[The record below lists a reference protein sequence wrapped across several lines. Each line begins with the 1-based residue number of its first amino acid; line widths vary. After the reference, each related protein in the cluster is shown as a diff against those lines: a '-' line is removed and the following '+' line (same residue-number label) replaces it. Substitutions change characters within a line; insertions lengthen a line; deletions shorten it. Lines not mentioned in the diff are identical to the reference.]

1 MTAEL
6 SPSVQID
13 GVTHRYG
20 HVTALS
26 RLDLAIR
33 PGEFV
38 TFLGPS
44 GCGKTT
50 LLRVIAGFLQP
61 TEGRV
66 LLDGTDVTAV
76 PPHKRPVNTVFQR
89 PALFPHLD
97 VGENVAFSLRLT
109 HTAEAEINRRV
120 TETLS
125 LVRLD
130 GFERRA
136 SHELSGG
143 QMQRVALARVLVAR
157 PKVLLLDEP
166 LSALDLAIRLEMEGE
181 LRRVHR
187 EIGGTFVYVTHDQR
201 EALALS
207 DRVAVF
213 NRGQIE
219 QIDRPEQVYRRP
231 ATPFVARFVGDAN
244 VVPVDV
250 IAADGRRATVTLGA
264 TRIDAAFAQ
273 MPAAGPA
280 WLVLRPED
288 VALSDAAGGEGGTAG
303 VVCDFAY
310 RGAGYAYRIAVPGLS
325 EPLKAEV
332 AATTARPFPIGAPV
346 HVRWDMGACALLRR
360 Q

>member
-1 MTAEL
+1 VTAAVE
-6 SPSVQID
+6 IA

-20 HVTALS
+20 RATALQNIVLS
-26 RLDLAIR
+26 IE

-50 LLRVIAGFLQP
+50 LLRIIAGFLQP
-61 TEGRV
+61 SEGRV
-66 LLDGTDVTAV
+66 LLHGEDVTAI

-89 PALFPHLD
+89 PSLFPHLD
-97 VGENVAFSLRLT
+97 VGENVAFSLRLVGT
-109 HTAEAEINRRV
+109 PEDEVRRRV
-120 TETLS
+120 AGALA

-130 GFERRA
+130 GYERRA
-136 SHELSGG
+136 AHELSGG
-143 QMQRVALARVLVAR
+143 QMQRVSLARVLIAR

-187 EIGGTFVYVTHDQR
+187 EIGATFIYVTHDQR

-213 NRGQIE
+213 NRGTIE
-219 QIDRPEQVYRRP
+219 QIDRPDRIYRHP

-244 VVPVDV
+244 VVPVE
-250 IAADGRRATVTLGA
+250 IAADGAQSTVALGTA
-264 TRIDAAFAQ
+264 RLQAAITH
-273 MPAAGPA
+273 PPTAGAA
-280 WLVLRPED
+280 WLILRPEI
-288 VALSDAAGGEGGTAG
+288 VRLAPASGGGVGG

-310 RGAGYAYRIAVPGLS
+310 RGAGFAYRVAVEGLP
-325 EPLKAEV
+325 EPLKAEM
-332 AATTARPFPIGAPV
+332 AAGTAEPFAVGTAV
-346 HVRWDMGACALLRR
+346 QVSWDMNACAFLKRTAG